1 MQKSL
6 LLKIKELPYDIRYL
20 ILKQYKNHLNLY
32 YGKIRFDNLK
42 DKEFFLSFKNEK
54 NINFYENWISMTDKS
69 PKEYSFNVEM
79 DLESITLFY
88 KSHKNKEALDKIYFW
103 QLYLIKIL
111 K

>member
-1 MQKSL
+1 MGKSIL
-6 LLKIKELPYDIRYL
+6 LEIKELPYDIRYL
-20 ILKQYKNHLNLY
+20 ILKQYKNRLNLY
-32 YGKIRFDNLK
+32 YGKIRFDTLK
-42 DKEFFLSFKNEK
+42 DKDFFLSFKNEE
-54 NINFYENWISMTDKS
+54 NIVFCNRWITLAETS

-88 KSHKNKEALDKIYFW
+88 KNHKNREVLDKIYFW